1 MIRAPSLS
9 CRSIRGAATALALA
23 CLLAPGGARA
33 DDAKDLLKAMSDY
46 MAAQQKFSFAYQSTI
61 EAVTP
66 EFQKLQFVSSGTA
79 TVNRPDKLR
88 MTRKGGFADVEVV
101 FDGTT
106 FSVLG
111 KNLNAYAQTEA
122 KGTLEELA
130 ERLADAGVEAPGADL
145 LSTDIFEDLMDGVTD
160 AKHIAGAV
168 VNGVD
173 CEYLAFRTADVDWQI
188 WIADGDKP
196 IPLRYVI
203 TSKHVSQAPQYSLEL
218 SDFKSGDDVA
228 VADFSFQPGD
238 AKKVDLSELEAIDEL
253 PNQTAED
260 AQ

>member
-79 TVNRPDKLR
+79 TINRPDKIHL
-88 MTRKGGFADVEVV
+88 TRKGGFADVEVV

-173 CEYLAFRTADVDWQI
+173 CEYLAFRKADVDWQI

>member
-9 CRSIRGAATALALA
+9 CRSIPGAAALTLVF
-23 CLLAPGGARA
+23 LLAPGNARA

-79 TVNRPDKLR
+79 TINRPDKIQL
-88 MTRKGGFADVEVV
+88 TRKGGFADVELV

-122 KGTLEELA
+122 KGTLEELG

-145 LSTDIFEDLMDGVTD
+145 LSSNIFEDLMDGVTD
-160 AKHIAGAV
+160 AKHIGGAV

-173 CEYLAFRTADVDWQI
+173 CEYLAFRKADVDWEI

-203 TSKHVSQAPQYSLEL
+203 TSKHVSQAPQYSLKL
-218 SDFKSGDDVA
+218 SDFKSGEEA
-228 VADFSFQPGD
+228 AAADFSFKPGD
-238 AKKVDLSELEAIDEL
+238 AKKVDLSELDSIDEL
-253 PNQTAED
+253 PNQTSED

>member
-1 MIRAPSLS
+1 MIFAPSLS
-9 CRSIRGAATALALA
+9 RRGIPGAVAALALV
-23 CLLAPGGARA
+23 CLLAPGNARA

-46 MAAQQKFSFAYQSTI
+46 MAAQQKFSFGYQSTI

-66 EFQKLQFVSSGTA
+66 DFQKLQFVSSGMA
-79 TVNRPDKLR
+79 IVSRPDKLR
-88 MTRKGGFADVEVV
+88 MTRKGGFADIEVV

-111 KNLNAYAQTEA
+111 KNHNAYAQTEA
-122 KGTLEELA
+122 KGTIEELA
-130 ERLADAGVEAPGADL
+130 ERLADAGIEAPGADL
-145 LSTDIFEDLMDGVTD
+145 LSTDIFDGLMDGVTD
-160 AKHIAGAV
+160 AKHIASAV

-173 CEYLAFRTADVDWQI
+173 CEYLAFRKADIDWQI
-188 WIADGDKP
+188 WIADGDNP

-218 SDFKSGDDVA
+218 SDFKTGEEVA
-228 VADFSFQPGD
+228 VTDFSFQPGD
-238 AKKVDLSELEAIDEL
+238 AKKVDLSELDSIDEL